1 MNVANSCQA
10 HLTGCI
16 ITNSTVSGFEV
27 RLAPADERSY
37 AEEALHEP
45 SPHQPAAIKPYRL

>member
-1 MNVANSCQA
+1 MMFYNSCHA